1 MYQFCSLINMVNN
14 LFIYLVGVKMDRRV
28 GKSQKAI
35 KEALLELMRYTQ
47 FEKITI
53 NSIADKANVSR
64 GTVYLNFMD
73 KQDILEKCI
82 SDEMEKLKEICI
94 PINDDTIL
102 GLQETLINT
111 LNYIEYNST
120 LFMMFKQNEYRI
132 FKNQLLLNIK
142 DSVSMQIKLS
152 NKGSYKYEDIYINFW
167 AMAITDIIIW
177 WLENTMIYSSKE
189 ISEQLLQI
197 LSANN
202 LVDLTLNEK
211 KHKK

>member
-1 MYQFCSLINMVNN
+1 
-14 LFIYLVGVKMDRRV
+14 MDRRV

-35 KEALLELMRYTQ
+35 KEALLELMRHTQ

-142 DSVSMQIKLS
+142 DSISMQIKLS

-202 LVDLTLNEK
+202 LVDLT
-211 KHKK
+211 

>member
-111 LNYIEYNST
+111 LN
-120 LFMMFKQNEYRI
+120 
-132 FKNQLLLNIK
+132 
-142 DSVSMQIKLS
+142 
-152 NKGSYKYEDIYINFW
+152 
-167 AMAITDIIIW
+167 
-177 WLENTMIYSSKE
+177 
-189 ISEQLLQI
+189 
-197 LSANN
+197 
-202 LVDLTLNEK
+202 
-211 KHKK
+211 